1 MEKEQLEEI
10 VISLESRV
18 HRLEQKI
25 NTCQQ
30 KLAGIEVNQLVSMLS
45 ESNKSNSDD
54 IKNEILETA
63 SKLVSI
69 SNKITYL

>member
-1 MEKEQLEEI
+1 MENKELERM

-45 ESNKSNSDD
+45 ESNKSISLNID
-54 IKNEILETA
+54 
-63 SKLVSI
+63 SKE
-69 SNKITYL
+69 